1 MSKESSHC
9 LKESAMQL
17 RKATITSKGQVTIPK
32 DIRDMLKI
40 APGDQIDFIIGDT
53 GEVLI
58 SPRTCDFRSLKGLF
72 YKKGRK
78 AATLDDMQKAIK
90 KGASE
95 SGL

>member
-1 MSKESSHC
+1 
-9 LKESAMQL
+9 MQL

-32 DIRDMLKI
+32 DIRDILRI
-40 APGDQIDFIIGDT
+40 GPGDQVDFIVGDE
-53 GEVLI
+53 GEVVI

-78 AATLDDMQKAIK
+78 AATLEDMEKAIK

-95 SGL
+95 VSS

>member
-1 MSKESSHC
+1 MH
-9 LKESAMQL
+9 L

-32 DIRDMLKI
+32 DIREKLKI
-40 APGDQIDFIIGDT
+40 GPGDQIDFIIADS

-58 SPRTCDFRSLKGLF
+58 SPRTCDFRDLKGFF

-78 AATLDDMQKAIK
+78 AVTLEDMERAIK

-95 SGL
+95 NFS